1 MGAPWDCPHTSSLR
15 LTIYILN
22 ILNKCMRFIIYM
34 GYIESMHAS
43 WYIISLRLIIYRYV
57 LNQCMRFQYIWDILN
72 QCMQGLYIISLIL
85 IIYRYVL
92 NQCMRLQYIW
102 DILNQCM
109 QGLYMNCD
117 GIHWNWFIII
127 YVELIYGMEIYDC
140 MSFFLRLTNMG
151 NSFDVEFLYIT
162 LINPQ
167 NEIF

>member
-57 LNQCMRFQYIWDILN
+57 LNQCMR
-72 QCMQGLYIISLIL
+72 
-85 IIYRYVL
+85 
-92 NQCMRLQYIW
+92 LQYIW

-127 YVELIYGMEIYDC
+127 YVELIYEMEIYDC

-151 NSFDVEFLYIT
+151 NSFDVEFFYIT

-167 NEIF
+167 NEIFLKRWLVRASFMKS